1 MCLEKSHK
9 AELNKKKGQVH
20 IFGWFSKILLGELE
34 QDYSF
39 GFDVWNFDIDMW
51 KYQNICTKVV
61 YLSGTVLL
69 YLNVTDVH

>member
-1 MCLEKSHK
+1 
-9 AELNKKKGQVH
+9 
-20 IFGWFSKILLGELE
+20 LLGELE

>member
-34 QDYSF
+34 QDYSL
-39 GFDVWNFDIDMW
+39 GFDVWNFDIDM
-51 KYQNICTKVV
+51 
-61 YLSGTVLL
+61 
-69 YLNVTDVH
+69 